1 MIVDQIENG
10 IVLDHIRAGYSM
22 LIYRYLGLNDLDCTV
37 AIIKNVKSSKMGK
50 KDIIK
55 IDSIIDINF
64 DILGYIDEN
73 ITVNVIRD
81 GKLVSKQQLEL
92 PQTLVNVIKCKNP
105 RCITSTEQELDQ
117 RFILT
122 DKGEKTYRCAYCETE
137 SDSLKI

>member
-10 IVLDHIRAGYSM
+10 IVLDHIKAGYSM

-122 DKGEKTYRCAYCETE
+122 DKGEKMYRCAYCETE